1 MGLFDF
7 FKKNKTKKQEKYK
20 LGMHKTRE
28 NSFGSIKK
36 ILEAKNAIDDEL
48 FDELEEVFIM
58 ADVGVDTVI
67 SFIDDLRDEVTKQ
80 GITEPK
86 QLQEIIIDKMFEI
99 YLKGEVVNANLNLNK
114 NGLSVVLFVGVNG
127 VGKTTSIAKIA
138 YQLKKEGK
146 KVLLAAGDTFRAG
159 AIEQLAT
166 WAKKVGVDI
175 VYKDAGSDPSSVM
188 FDAVNKAKNEGYD
201 VDVAF
206 TAEQALTYDLKKY
219 SLILLD
225 IMMGE
230 ISGIKMA
237 KILKENVATAEIPII
252 FCTARDTEDDMI
264 MGLNIGA
271 DDYIMKPYTIRNV
284 IARVKSVLR
293 RTLTHKNIII
303 TDKPDILKVDGLQ
316 LDLGFKRCTIE
327 GREIKLAKKEFELL
341 AYLISNR
348 GKICSREQILNSV
361 WSDEVVVLDRT
372 IDVNITRL
380 RSKIG
385 EYGSYI
391 ITRSGFGYGF
401 RD

>member
-1 MGLFDF
+1 M
-7 FKKNKTKKQEKYK
+7 TE
-20 LGMHKTRE
+20 R
-28 NSFGSIKK
+28 
-36 ILEAKNAIDDEL
+36 ILIVDDEETL
-48 FDELEEVFIM
+48 CEV
-58 ADVGVDTVI
+58 
-67 SFIDDLRDEVTKQ
+67 
-80 GITEPK
+80 
-86 QLQEIIIDKMFEI
+86 
-99 YLKGEVVNANLNLNK
+99 LKLNL
-114 NGLSVVLFVGVNG
+114 
-127 VGKTTSIAKIA
+127 
-138 YQLKKEGK
+138 E
-146 KVLLAAGDTFRAG
+146 
-159 AIEQLAT
+159 
-166 WAKKVGVDI
+166 
-175 VYKDAGSDPSSVM
+175 
-188 FDAVNKAKNEGYD
+188 NEGYD

-230 ISGIKMA
+230 VSGIKMA
-237 KILKENVATAEIPII
+237 KILKENVTTAEIPII

-284 IARVKSVLR
+284 IARVKTVLR
-293 RTLTHKNIII
+293 RTSTHKNIII
-303 TDKPDILKVDGLQ
+303 TDKPDILKVEGLQ

-327 GREIKLAKKEFELL
+327 GKEVKLAKKEFELL